1 MPAKSEPIPVF
12 KPTEVGKHHF
22 GDTEWKPHDSGT
34 SDFFHINRIEDY
46 IQHLKFPL
54 QPHRKT
60 VFDFL
65 FLTRG
70 NSIRTKGL
78 DSYEMRQNTFFFLP
92 PYQITTHESMSAD
105 ATGFN
110 CHFDSEILLKYYK
123 HDQLFAEFP
132 FLQFIGNPLIQID
145 QPTVTPVINLLKRIE
160 NEYNLKTERFD
171 IISIYLLALLV
182 EVKQFYGTR
191 TRPSEN
197 AAFRVTQQYKE
208 ALMQFVYDKQSV
220 SDYADLLA
228 VTPNHLNRCI
238 KAVTGKSAQELLSDM
253 IVMEVKALMRQT
265 SLSISEIAFKIGKE
279 DPSDFTRFFKSKTGM
294 PPSEYRQI
302 A

>member
-1 MPAKSEPIPVF
+1 EF
-12 KPTEVGKHHF
+12 LE
-22 GDTEWKPHDSGT
+22 
-34 SDFFHINRIEDY
+34 
-46 IQHLKFPL
+46 
-54 QPHRKT
+54 
-60 VFDFL
+60 L
-65 FLTRG
+65 FLPEIASTVE
-70 NSIRTKGL
+70 L
-78 DSYEMRQNTFFFLP
+78 DSAR
-92 PYQITTHESMSAD
+92 
-105 ATGFN
+105 
-110 CHFDSEILLKYYK
+110 
-123 HDQLFAEFP
+123 
-132 FLQFIGNPLIQID
+132 FLQQEYFVDLTSGEEKVID
-145 QPTVTPVINLLKRIE
+145 
-160 NEYNLKTERFD
+160 
-171 IISIYLLALLV
+171 LLV

-191 TRPSEN
+191 TRPNEN

-253 IVMEVKALMRQT
+253 IVMEVKALLRQT